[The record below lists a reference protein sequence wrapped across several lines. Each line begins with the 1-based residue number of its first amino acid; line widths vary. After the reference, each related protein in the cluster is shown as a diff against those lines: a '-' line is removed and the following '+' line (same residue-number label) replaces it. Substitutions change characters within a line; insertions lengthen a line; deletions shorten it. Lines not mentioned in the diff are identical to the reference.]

1 MSRRAEETVDHLF
14 NLLGGEPG
22 QEQYG
27 EGVTQLEHA
36 LQCAKF
42 AADAAAGEEA
52 VVAALLHDIGH
63 LIVGDLYDIDDDLP
77 RDFHHERAGA
87 AWLAR
92 AFPESVSEPV
102 RLHVAAKR
110 YLCHVDPTYLTEL
123 TPSSERSLRVQGGPM
138 SAAEAAAFEA
148 GPWFAE
154 AVQVRRLDE
163 AAKVADCD
171 VADLATY
178 VPLLR
183 RLVVAAGRAERT
195 DYESGASD
203 PP

>member
-1 MSRRAEETVDHLF
+1 MADRPDPVDAIVELF
-14 NLLGGEPG
+14 DGPLAQRL
-22 QEQYG
+22 Y
-27 EGVTQLEHA
+27 
-36 LQCAKF
+36 
-42 AADAAAGEEA
+42 DEA
-52 VVAALLHDIGH
+52 VTERAHGLQAGALAVAEGATEAQVAAALLHDIGH

-154 AVQVRRLDE
+154 AVQVRRWDE

-183 RLVVAAGRAERT
+183 RLVVAA
-195 DYESGASD
+195 
-203 PP
+203 